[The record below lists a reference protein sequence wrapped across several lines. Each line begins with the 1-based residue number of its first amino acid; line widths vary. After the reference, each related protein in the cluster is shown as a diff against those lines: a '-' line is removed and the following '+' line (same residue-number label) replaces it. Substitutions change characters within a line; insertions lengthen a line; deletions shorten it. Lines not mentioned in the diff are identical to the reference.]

1 MSRQV
6 LIVEDQDDLRD
17 ILRLALEGAGYT
29 VFEAANGRQGV
40 EMVAAKRPDLVLMD
54 IQMPV
59 LDGYDATREIKASP
73 DLSQTP
79 VIAISS
85 YAMKGDEEKA
95 RAAGCDD
102 YVTKPYSPR
111 ALLAKVRQHLD
122 GKEK

>member
-1 MSRQV
+1 MSRRV

-59 LDGYDATREIKASP
+59 LDGYDATREIKACP

-95 RAAGCDD
+95 LAAGCD
-102 YVTKPYSPR
+102 YYQ
-111 ALLAKVRQHLD
+111 QHYAQD
-122 GKEK
+122 SQSQ